1 MEGTMLQSL
10 AVPLTG
16 SVSVATPAWDKAAGQ
31 RRTTTPRF
39 DWLGWLGAAALTVL
53 VTAGVVALLVAEY
66 AVLWA
71 LLVAPWLDTV
81 RAALPWP
88 L

>member
-31 RRTTTPRF
+31 RRTTSAQS
-39 DWLGWLGAAALTVL
+39 DWLGWLGAAGLTVL
-53 VTAGVVALLVAEY
+53 VTTGVVALLVAEY

-71 LLVAPWLDTV
+71 LLLAPWLDTV
-81 RAALPWP
+81 RAALPW
-88 L
+88 LL